1 MLMFGFLE
9 FTTVLLLSLRLLPL
23 FVVMPINVFS
33 KAPLLFRLIIVL
45 ALAII
50 MAGLVP
56 IDVKILTISLVLSE
70 FLLGVVIAFSF
81 HTAFAS
87 LDLVGKLLDLQIGIN
102 TAGIFNPS
110 SSHLGGVISDLLIA
124 IACVLF
130 FILDLHYTLLQ
141 GLVALFKIVPLGTFD
156 FHLLNIKKL
165 ISVMGAQFIFAFI
178 ILLPVILG
186 VWLVD
191 LAFAVMSRSMPQ
203 ANIYFLALPVK
214 FVVGLM
220 LLMFSM
226 PMIVQNIPR
235 LFEQPLKLILS

>member
-1 MLMFGFLE
+1 MFSFLE
-9 FTTVLLLSLRLLPL
+9 FTTVLLLSLRLLPI
-23 FVVMPINVFS
+23 FVVMPLNIFN

-45 ALAII
+45 AISII

-56 IDVKILTISLVLSE
+56 IASSVLTMSLVLSE
-70 FLLGVVIAFSF
+70 FLLGIVIAFGF

-87 LDLVGKLLDLQIGIN
+87 LDLIGKLLDLQIGIN
-102 TAGIFNPS
+102 TAGIFDPS
-110 SSHLGGVISDLLIA
+110 SSHLTGVLSDLLIV
-124 IACVLF
+124 IAGVLF

-141 GLVALFKIVPLGTFD
+141 GLVALFKIVPLGAFD

-191 LAFAVMSRSMPQ
+191 IAFAVMSRSMPQ

-214 FVVGLM
+214 FMVGLA
-220 LLMFSM
+220 LLMFTM

-235 LFEQPLKLILS
+235 LFEQPLKLILF

>member
-1 MLMFGFLE
+1 MLGFLE
-9 FTTVLLLSLRLLPL
+9 FTTVLLLSLRLLPI
-23 FVVMPINVFS
+23 FVVMPLNVFS
-33 KAPLLFRLIIVL
+33 KAPILVRLIIVL
-45 ALAII
+45 SISII

-56 IDVKILTISLVLSE
+56 IESNVLTISLVISE

-102 TAGIFNPS
+102 TAGIFDPS

-124 IACVLF
+124 IAGVVF
-130 FILDLHYTLLQ
+130 FILDLHYTLIQ
-141 GLVALFKIVPLGTFD
+141 GLAALFKVVPLGAFD
-156 FHLLNIKKL
+156 FQLLNIKKL
-165 ISVMGAQFIFAFI
+165 ISIMGAQFIFAFI
-178 ILLPVILG
+178 MVLPVILG

-214 FVVGLM
+214 FTVGLL
-220 LLMFSM
+220 LLMFTM

-235 LFEQPLKLILS
+235 LFEQPLKLILF

>member
-1 MLMFGFLE
+1 MFSFLE
-9 FTTVLLLSLRLLPL
+9 FSTVLLLSLRLLPL
-23 FVVMPINVFS
+23 FVVMPLSIFS
-33 KAPLLFRLIIVL
+33 KAPLMFRIIIVL
-45 ALAII
+45 AISII

-56 IDVKILTISLVLSE
+56 VQSNVLSISLIISE
-70 FLLGVVIAFSF
+70 FLLGIVIAFSF

-87 LDLVGKLLDLQIGIN
+87 LDMVGKLLDLQIGIN

-124 IACVLF
+124 IAGVLF
-130 FILDLHYTLLQ
+130 FILNLHYTLLQ

-165 ISVMGAQFIFAFI
+165 ISIMGAQFIFAFVV
-178 ILLPVILG
+178 LLPVILG

>member
-1 MLMFGFLE
+1 MFGFLE
-9 FTTVLLLSLRLLPL
+9 FTTILLLSLRLLPI
-23 FVVMPINVFS
+23 FVVMPLNIFS

-45 ALAII
+45 AISII
-50 MAGLVP
+50 LAGLVP
-56 IDVKILTISLVLSE
+56 TTVNVLTPSLIMSE
-70 FLLGVVIAFSF
+70 FLLGIVIAFSF

-102 TAGIFNPS
+102 TAGIFDPS
-110 SSHLGGVISDLLIA
+110 SSHLNGVVSDLLIA
-124 IACVLF
+124 LAGVLF
-130 FILDLHYTLLQ
+130 FILNLHYALLH
-141 GLVALFKIVPLGTFD
+141 GLVALFKIVPLGAFD

-165 ISVMGAQFIFAFI
+165 MSVMGTQFIFAFI

-191 LAFAVMSRSMPQ
+191 IAFAVMSRSMPQ

-214 FVVGLM
+214 FVVGLL
-220 LLMFSM
+220 LLMFTM

-235 LFEQPLKLILS
+235 LFEQPLKLLLF